1 MKKIVI
7 ALIAVFALAGYS
19 FAANQI
25 GTSVTSE
32 PIAQGTS
39 CGKGGGFS
47 QQFDSSTNITT
58 GDQLTKDLSI
68 GVTLCRDIDLEI
80 SFGGSGGSWTAT
92 AITGNDNN
100 GPVRYND
107 DTSGTTD
114 DLTVV
119 PPVYFRVT
127 GNSGQSRIFFD
138 VLGGGG
144 IIVGPDPGDALIINY
159 LGQKTNPDFLN
170 DGLWIDDDE
179 DGTYDVAAVVGDN
192 TLCIDI
198 SNYAG
203 TTVIAS
209 QDSKGDKYFFSP
221 SNPQIAHVVAALAY
235 TLDIC
240 EKDCGYIEIGER
252 GGQGGTDT
260 CRDFDFETGA
270 GFCSAYTNEA
280 YITSDSAPWTNGL
293 TEYQIQLE
301 ILVNGQ
307 SGDNDVYWTS
317 GVVAA
322 DAFDTISEGDVVS
335 VRVTLLLAPC
345 TTLISDTVCIGTFG
359 CAAAVQECTFVIN
372 YLPNLTGPTWDSG
385 FALANASARDA
396 NATVTFYE
404 MDGDSGTWT
413 TTIPAWDMEIFTNSL
428 VSEITAISGSM
439 GGSNCFATVHTDNT
453 ALHAF
458 FMLWTDSLAQGS
470 TASCCCQDCAQ
481 VLGTGSCP

>member
-1 MKKIVI
+1 
-7 ALIAVFALAGYS
+7 
-19 FAANQI
+19 
-25 GTSVTSE
+25 
-32 PIAQGTS
+32 
-39 CGKGGGFS
+39 
-47 QQFDSSTNITT
+47 
-58 GDQLTKDLSI
+58 
-68 GVTLCRDIDLEI
+68 
-80 SFGGSGGSWTAT
+80 
-92 AITGNDNN
+92 
-100 GPVRYND
+100 
-107 DTSGTTD
+107 
-114 DLTVV
+114 
-119 PPVYFRVT
+119 
-127 GNSGQSRIFFD
+127 
-138 VLGGGG
+138 
-144 IIVGPDPGDALIINY
+144 
-159 LGQKTNPDFLN
+159 
-170 DGLWIDDDE
+170 
-179 DGTYDVAAVVGDN
+179 
-192 TLCIDI
+192 
-198 SNYAG
+198 
-203 TTVIAS
+203 
-209 QDSKGDKYFFSP
+209 
-221 SNPQIAHVVAALAY
+221 
-235 TLDIC
+235 
-240 EKDCGYIEIGER
+240 
-252 GGQGGTDT
+252 
-260 CRDFDFETGA
+260 
-270 GFCSAYTNEA
+270 
-280 YITSDSAPWTNGL
+280 L

-322 DAFDTISEGDVVS
+322 DAFDTITTGCTTGASTPVGAQASYTYWNGAGNMVDASDVELGVVAGAGSCDEVPDFTVAQPVTLLTNATTLNIPSPTTNDVMKLDFPAFNYDLDTISEGDVVS